1 MSWAHPHFLW
11 LLLAVVGVIGLTFWW
26 RHSARRS
33 RAAVGVGVPHLTAG
47 VGHKR
52 TVLRGVLLWS
62 GLSLLIV
69 ALAGP
74 RWGAGEEVQ
83 SQTGADVLLVLDCS
97 RSMLAED
104 IHPDRLEAARRKVL
118 DLLRL
123 APETRL
129 ALMPFA
135 GVPVLRC
142 PLSGDHS
149 AIEMM
154 LGDCTPALFPADAG
168 YQGTAIGDAVQ
179 AGLKILGKPTDR
191 GQSIVI
197 MSDGADDDKASVD
210 AAGAAAKALGIPIYG
225 LFFGDPEREV
235 SIVIDGKNEVMR
247 ADRTTLDTL
256 ATVTGGL
263 CVNAR
268 SDPEDIRVVHDH
280 MRTHVVQLPWEERR
294 RMVQSER
301 YQLVL
306 LPAFLLIALG
316 MLIPT
321 RRRR

>member
-11 LLLAVVGVIGLTFWW
+11 LLLAVVVLIGLTFWW
-26 RHSARRS
+26 RRAARRS
-33 RAAVGVGVPHLTAG
+33 RAAVGAGVPHLTAA

-52 TVLRGVLLWS
+52 TILRAVLLWS
-62 GLSLLIV
+62 GFTLLIF

-74 RWGAGEEVQ
+74 RWGAGDEVQ
-83 SQTGADVLLVLDCS
+83 SQTGADVLLILDCS
-97 RSMLAED
+97 RSMLAKD
-104 IHPDRLEAARRKVL
+104 IHPDRLEAARRKVK
-118 DLLRL
+118 DLLFL

-135 GVPVLRC
+135 AVPVLRC

-149 AIEMM
+149 AIESM
-154 LGDCTPALFPADAG
+154 LEDCTPTLFPADDG

-179 AGLKILGKPTDR
+179 AGLKVLGKPTDR
-191 GQSIVI
+191 GQSIII
-197 MSDGADDDKASVD
+197 MSDGADEDKASVD
-210 AAGAAAKALGIPIYG
+210 AAAAASKALGIPIYG

-235 SIVIDGKNEVMR
+235 SIEIDGKNEIMR
-247 ADRTTLDTL
+247 ADRSTLDTL
-256 ATVTGGL
+256 ATATSGL

-268 SDPEDIRVVHDH
+268 TDPEDIRVIHDH

-294 RMVQSER
+294 RIVQSER

-306 LPAFLLIALG
+306 LPAFLLIAFG

>member
-11 LLLAVVGVIGLTFWW
+11 LLLAVVVLIGLTFWW
-26 RHSARRS
+26 RRSARRS
-33 RAAVGVGVPHLTAG
+33 RAALGAGVPHLTAA

-52 TVLRGVLLWS
+52 TILRAVLLWS
-62 GLSLLIV
+62 GLTLLIF

-74 RWGAGEEVQ
+74 RWGAGDEVQ
-83 SQTGADVLLVLDCS
+83 SQTGADVLLILDCS
-97 RSMLAED
+97 RSMLAKD
-104 IHPDRLEAARRKVL
+104 IHPDRLEAARRKVK
-118 DLLRL
+118 DLLLL

-135 GVPVLRC
+135 AVPVLRC

-149 AIEMM
+149 AIESM
-154 LGDCTPALFPADAG
+154 LEDCTPALFPAENG

-179 AGLKILGKPTDR
+179 AGLKVLGKPTDR
-191 GQSIVI
+191 GQSIII

-210 AAGAAAKALGIPIYG
+210 AAAAASKALGIPIYG

-235 SIVIDGKNEVMR
+235 SIEIDGKNEVMR
-247 ADRTTLDTL
+247 ADRSTLDSL
-256 ATVTGGL
+256 ATATAGL
-263 CVNAR
+263 CINAR
-268 SDPEDIRVVHDH
+268 TDPEDIRIIHDH

-294 RMVQSER
+294 RIVQSER

-306 LPAFLLIALG
+306 LPAFLLIAFG

>member
-11 LLLAVVGVIGLTFWW
+11 LLLAIVVLIGLTFWW
-26 RHSARRS
+26 RRSARRS
-33 RAAVGVGVPHLTAG
+33 RAALGAGVPHLTAA

-52 TVLRGVLLWS
+52 TILRAVLLWS
-62 GLSLLIV
+62 GLTLLIF

-74 RWGAGEEVQ
+74 RWGAGDEVQ
-83 SQTGADVLLVLDCS
+83 SQTGADVLLILDCS
-97 RSMLAED
+97 RSMLAKD
-104 IHPDRLEAARRKVL
+104 IHPDRLEAARRKVK
-118 DLLRL
+118 DLLLL

-135 GVPVLRC
+135 AEPVLRC

-149 AIEMM
+149 AIESM
-154 LGDCTPALFPADAG
+154 LEDCTPALFPADDG

-191 GQSIVI
+191 GQSIII
-197 MSDGADDDKASVD
+197 MSDGADEDKASVD
-210 AAGAAAKALGIPIYG
+210 TAAAAAKALGIPIYG

-235 SIVIDGKNEVMR
+235 SIVIDGKEEVMR
-247 ADRTTLDTL
+247 ADRTTLDAL
-256 ATVTGGL
+256 ATATSGL

-268 SDPEDIRVVHDH
+268 TDPEDTRVIHDH

-294 RMVQSER
+294 RIVQSER

-306 LPAFLLIALG
+306 LPAFLLIAFG

>member
-1 MSWAHPHFLW
+1 MGEVDKR
-11 LLLAVVGVIGLTFWW
+11 VVQRLSSRKERLGGCSSSE
-26 RHSARRS
+26 RH
-33 RAAVGVGVPHLTAG
+33 
-47 VGHKR
+47 
-52 TVLRGVLLWS
+52 
-62 GLSLLIV
+62 
-69 ALAGP
+69 
-74 RWGAGEEVQ
+74 GEN
-83 SQTGADVLLVLDCS
+83 
-97 RSMLAED
+97 R
-104 IHPDRLEAARRKVL
+104 P
-118 DLLRL
+118 
-123 APETRL
+123 APASIRHTRNG

-135 GVPVLRC
+135 AVPVLRC

-149 AIEMM
+149 AIESM
-154 LGDCTPALFPADAG
+154 LEDCTPALFPAENG

-179 AGLKILGKPTDR
+179 AGLKVLGKPTDR
-191 GQSIVI
+191 GQSIII

-210 AAGAAAKALGIPIYG
+210 AAAAAAKALGIPIYG

-235 SIVIDGKNEVMR
+235 SIVIDGKEEVMR
-247 ADRTTLDTL
+247 ADRTTLDVL
-256 ATVTGGL
+256 ATATSGL

-268 SDPEDIRVVHDH
+268 SDPEDIRVIHDH

-294 RMVQSER
+294 RIVQSER